1 MKAGHVHPSMATRS
15 IGAAAGVITCLG
27 VVIAPAVAM
36 PTEAG
41 TGAVTASSAPPPTY
55 PVIASGLDNPR
66 QLAFAANG
74 DLYVAESGHGG
85 TGPCI
90 PGGEDPT
97 VSTCFGTS
105 GAITLIHGKRARQ
118 VITGLPSLAAQ
129 VATSGGQLPPGA
141 QAAGPSDVTMAG
153 RSTIAFTIGL
163 GSDPVNRFAF
173 AAASSAGHL
182 LGTVGTSRVSPGWA
196 PFRRS
201 GIEGVQQRAD
211 IAAFE
216 AVNNPAPPSDAPDS
230 NPNALIADGDGFVVA
245 DAGGNDLLRVSASG
259 QVSLIAT
266 FPPAKACPPLPIEPQ
281 AVPTSIVRGPD
292 HAYYVSELTGFPFC
306 EGSARIWKVKD
317 GQISVYA
324 SGLTNVTDLAFGP
337 RGELYAVEIAQNG
350 LQSGP
355 IGAVVKIPRGGG
367 DQHEV
372 VAAGLFAPYGIALRG
387 SSAFVTT
394 GSILPTTAGGGQ
406 VIRIPL
412 KHSTH

>member
-1 MKAGHVHPSMATRS
+1 MKAGHAHPSKAKRS
-15 IGAAAGVITCLG
+15 IGAAAGMITCVG
-27 VVIAPAVAM
+27 VVVAPAVAM

-41 TGAVTASSAPPPTY
+41 TGLAAASSAPPLTY

-66 QLAFAANG
+66 QLTFAGNG

-85 TGPCI
+85 SGPCI
-90 PGGEDPT
+90 SGNDDPS

-129 VATSGGQLPPGA
+129 VATQGGQVPPGA
-141 QAAGPSDVTMAG
+141 QAAGPSDVTMVG
-153 RSTIAFTIGL
+153 RSQIAFTVGL
-163 GSDPVNRFAF
+163 GSNPANRFAF
-173 AAASSAGHL
+173 SAVSSAGHL
-182 LGTVGTSRVSPGWA
+182 LGTVASARVSPWWA
-196 PFRRS
+196 PFRRT
-201 GIEGVQQRAD
+201 GIDGVQQRGD

-216 AVNNPAPPSDAPDS
+216 AVNNPVPPADAPDS
-230 NPNALIADGDGFVVA
+230 NANAVMAEGNGFVVV
-245 DAGGNDLLRVSASG
+245 DAGANDLLRVSASG

-266 FPPAKACPPLPIEPQ
+266 FPSAKACPPPPVEPQ
-281 AVPTSIVRGPD
+281 SVPTSVVRGPD

-317 GQISVYA
+317 GKISVYA
-324 SGLTNVTDLAFGP
+324 SGLTNVTDLAFGAH
-337 RGELYAVEIAQNG
+337 GELYAVELAQKG
-350 LQSGP
+350 LLNGP

-367 DQHEV
+367 DQHQV

-387 SSAFVTT
+387 NSAYVTT
-394 GSILPTTAGGGQ
+394 GSILPAAAGGGQ

-412 KHSTH
+412 RTS